1 MNSDHGLTIDDLETM
16 QLDLLERAMQ
26 LGWEC
31 DQMEYTREKVEMAL
45 EIIDVL
51 SAAYSLSMWV
61 SRMEQELT

>member
-1 MNSDHGLTIDDLETM
+1 MSDNYGLTIDDLETM

-31 DQMEYTREKVEMAL
+31 DQMEYTREKVELAL

-61 SRMEQELT
+61 SRMEQEI

>member
-31 DQMEYTREKVEMAL
+31 DQMEYTREKVELAL

-61 SRMEQELT
+61 SRMEQEIT

>member
-1 MNSDHGLTIDDLETM
+1 MKDNHGLTIDDLESM

-31 DQMEYTREKVEMAL
+31 DQMEYTREKVELAL

-61 SRMEQELT
+61 SRMEQEIT

>member
-1 MNSDHGLTIDDLETM
+1 MSDNYGLTIDDLETM

-31 DQMEYTREKVEMAL
+31 DQMEYTRAKVELAL

-61 SRMEQELT
+61 SRMEQEIT

>member
-1 MNSDHGLTIDDLETM
+1 MNDNHGLTIDDLESM

-31 DQMEYTREKVEMAL
+31 DQMEYTREKVELAL

-61 SRMEQELT
+61 ARIEQEL

>member
-1 MNSDHGLTIDDLETM
+1 MNDNHGLTIDDLETM

-31 DQMEYTREKVEMAL
+31 DQMQYTREKVELAL